1 MKTERELF
9 EEAFINAHGGVRIW
23 LNTWSEEDYDYGHLT
38 ASWAWQMWQ
47 ASANREGYKLVP
59 ICETCNG
66 YGEVGCQFEGT
77 FTCPDCIGG
86 RLNFKAM
93 IGAVGH

>member
-9 EEAFINAHGGVRIW
+9 EEAFINAHGGVRFW

-47 ASANREGYKLVP
+47 ASANRDGYKLVP
-59 ICETCNG
+59 VCGTCSG
-66 YGEVGCQFEGT
+66 HGEVGCQFEGT
-77 FTCPDCIGG
+77 FTCPDCIGD

-93 IGAVGH
+93 VEATP